1 MKSNP
6 AMGALA
12 SYGAIE
18 LKKSYQL
25 NLTKGL
31 LFAAFVHLAII
42 GSFMLYGYLTRIN
55 EEDIPVITIR
65 SITDLAPPP
74 SVQARP
80 PQVQVEAPKIAPPS
94 VGIPKPVPDEMV
106 TEEVNIATRQELA
119 TLINPSAV
127 QNSGSEGAALV
138 IDIPDEEFLPGAGD
152 FIAVEQEPVIIKR
165 VEPRYPEM
173 ARTTGLTGT
182 VVLRILVYKD
192 GSVKDVIVVRPSGTN
207 VGFEEAA
214 IDAVKQWVFKPAIQ
228 NQKPVSV
235 WVNYPVK
242 FTLSGG

>member
-1 MKSNP
+1 MKLGIAHS
-6 AMGALA
+6 

-18 LKKSYQL
+18 LKKAYQS
-25 NLTKGL
+25 NLFKGL
-31 LFAAFVHLAII
+31 AIAAGLHLAVI
-42 GSFMLYGYLTRIN
+42 GSVLLYGYLTRVDV
-55 EEDIPVITIR
+55 EDIPVITIR

-74 SVQARP
+74 SVQAKP

-106 TEEVNIATRQELA
+106 TEEVTIATRQELA
-119 TLINPSAV
+119 TLINPASV
-127 QNSGSEGAALV
+127 QGSGSEGAALV
-138 IDIPDEEFLPGAGD
+138 IDIPDEEFLPGAAD
-152 FIAVEQEPVIIKR
+152 FVAVEQEPVIIKR
-165 VEPRYPEM
+165 VEPKYPEM

-207 VGFEEAA
+207 VGFEESALE
-214 IDAVKQWVFKPAIQ
+214 AVKQWVFKPAIQ

-235 WVNYPVK
+235 WVNYPIK
-242 FTLSGG
+242 FQF

>member
-1 MKSNP
+1 MKANKV
-6 AMGALA
+6 MGALPG
-12 SYGAIE
+12 YGAIE

-31 LFAAFVHLAII
+31 VFAATVHLVII
-42 GSFMLYGYLTRIN
+42 GGFMLYGYLTRIN
-55 EEDIPVITIR
+55 ADDIPVITIR

-94 VGIPKPVPDEMV
+94 VGIPKPIPDEMV

-119 TLINPSAV
+119 TLINPAAAQGS
-127 QNSGSEGAALV
+127 SEGAALV
-138 IDIPDEEFLPGAGD
+138 IDIPDEEFLPGAQD
-152 FIAVEQEPVIIKR
+152 FVAVEQEPVIIKKI
-165 VEPRYPEM
+165 EPKYPEM

-182 VVLRILVYKD
+182 VVLRILVFKD

-214 IDAVKQWVFKPAIQ
+214 MDAVRQWVFKPAIQ

-235 WVNYPVK
+235 WVNYPIK
-242 FTLSGG
+242 FQF

>member
-1 MKSNP
+1 MKSNQVV
-6 AMGALA
+6 GAV
-12 SYGAIE
+12 SGYGAME

-31 LFAAFVHLAII
+31 LFAGFVHLAII
-42 GSFMLYGYLTRIN
+42 GSFVLYGYLTRIN

-74 SVQARP
+74 SVQAKP

-106 TEEVNIATRQELA
+106 TEEVTIATRQELA
-119 TLINPSAV
+119 TLINPASV
-127 QNSGSEGAALV
+127 QGSGSEGAALV
-138 IDIPDEEFLPGAGD
+138 IDIPDEEFLPGAAD
-152 FIAVEQEPVIIKR
+152 FVAVEQEPVIIKR
-165 VEPRYPEM
+165 IEPKYPEM

-207 VGFEEAA
+207 VGFEESAME
-214 IDAVKQWVFKPAIQ
+214 AVKQWVFKPAIQ

-235 WVNYPVK
+235 WVNYPIK
-242 FTLSGG
+242 FQF

>member
-1 MKSNP
+1 MKQVV
-6 AMGALA
+6 GELA
-12 SYGAIE
+12 NYGAIE

-25 NLTKGL
+25 NLAKGL
-31 LFAAFVHLAII
+31 VLAAALHLAII

-106 TEEVNIATRQELA
+106 KEEVNIATRQELA

-127 QNSGSEGAALV
+127 QSSGSEGAALV
-138 IDIPDEEFLPGAGD
+138 IDIPDEDFLPSASD
-152 FIAVEQEPVIIKR
+152 FVAVEQEPVIIKK
-165 VEPRYPEM
+165 VDPKYPEM

-214 IDAVKQWVFKPAIQ
+214 INAVKQWVFKPAIQ

-235 WVNYPVK
+235 WVNYPIK
-242 FTLSGG
+242 FQF